1 MNGIEKIT
9 ARIEQEAQ
17 SEIDRILEDARTKA
31 GEIAAKYQIQADS
44 ERNELSARN
53 EKNAAEREERLV
65 SVAQM
70 ESRKVI
76 LAAKQEMVEKAYQRA
91 GEKLRNMSQQD
102 YVEVLAKLLVRA
114 SSTKKEEVVF
124 SAKDAGEVGAKAV
137 QKANELLKDGTL
149 TVSKEHREISGGF
162 ILKNGNIEVNCTFDT
177 LVRLQKA
184 ETAGAVVN
192 KLFPGA

>member
-9 ARIEQEAQ
+9 ARIEQETQ
-17 SEIDRILEDARTKA
+17 SEIDRVLEDARKKA

-44 ERNELSARN
+44 ERNELAARN
-53 EKNAAEREERLV
+53 EKNAVEREERLV

-91 GEKLRNMSQQD
+91 EEKLRNLSDRD
-102 YVEVLAKLLVRA
+102 YVEVLTQLLVHA

-124 SAKDAGEVGAKAV
+124 SSKDAGKVGVKAV
-137 QKANELLKDGTL
+137 QKANELLKDGAL
-149 TVSKEHREISGGF
+149 TVSRENRDISGGF
-162 ILKNGNIEVNCTFDT
+162 ILKNGKIEVNCTFDT

-192 KLFPGA
+192 KLFPEA